1 MEIRQLRY
9 LVTIVETGGF
19 TRAAER
25 VHVAQPGVSA
35 QIRLLERELGQ
46 ALLDRSSRT
55 VRLTDAG
62 AAVLPHARAALRA
75 IDDLR
80 DAADQMAGLLRGRV
94 RLGMVTSCG
103 VPDMPALL
111 ERFHRVYPG
120 IDISLVEDNSHALMD
135 RLRDG
140 TLDVALVALGMR
152 DPEGLTLSVITD
164 EELVAVVA
172 RGGPLSEQDTIGLGT
187 LVDHTLISMPV
198 GSGMRGVL
206 DELCTAAAVK
216 PRIGLEA
223 TNPRMLADLA
233 ARGLGVAIVP
243 ESTAREHEQ
252 QVHTV
257 RIISPS
263 IRGRL
268 AMAWRTDGQRS
279 AAAHALVDMI
289 EQQPGAKP

>member
-35 QIRLLERELGQ
+35 QIRQLERELGQ
-46 ALLDRSSRT
+46 ELLDRSGRT

-62 AAVLPHARAALRA
+62 EAVLPHARAALRA

-80 DAADQMAGLLRGRV
+80 DVADEMAGLMRGRV

-111 ERFHRVYPG
+111 ERFHRVHPG

-135 RLRDG
+135 QVRDG

-152 DPEGLTLSVITD
+152 DPEGLTLSVIAD

-172 RGGPLSEQDTIGLGT
+172 YGEPLSKQDTVGLGV
-187 LVDHTLISMPV
+187 LVDHTWISMPA

-206 DELCTAAAVK
+206 DELCTAAGVK
-216 PRIGLEA
+216 PRIALEA
-223 TNPRMLADLA
+223 TNPQMLAELA

-243 ESTAREHEQ
+243 ESTALEHE
-252 QVHTV
+252 HHLHAV
-257 RIISPS
+257 RIVRPS
-263 IRGRL
+263 VRGRL
-268 AMAWRTDGQRS
+268 ALAWRTDGQRS
-279 AAAHALVDMI
+279 VAARALVDMI
-289 EQQPGAKP
+289 ESGARR

>member
-46 ALLDRSSRT
+46 ELLDRSGRS

-62 AAVLPHARAALRA
+62 AAVLPHAQAVLRA

-80 DAADQMAGLLRGRV
+80 DAADQMAGLVRGRI

-111 ERFHRVYPG
+111 ERFHRAHPG

-135 RLRDG
+135 QVRDG
-140 TLDVALVALGMR
+140 TLDVALVAFGIR
-152 DPEGLTLSVITD
+152 DPEGLTLSVIAD
-164 EELVAVVA
+164 EELVAAVA
-172 RGGPLSEQDTIGLGT
+172 HGTPLSEQDTIGLGV
-187 LVDHTLISMPV
+187 LVDHTLITMPA
-198 GSGMRGVL
+198 GSGIRGVL
-206 DELCTAAAVK
+206 DELCTAAGVK
-216 PRIGLEA
+216 PRIPLEA
-223 TNPRMLADLA
+223 TNPAMIADLA
-233 ARGLGVAIVP
+233 ARGLGVAILP
-243 ESTAREHEQ
+243 ASTAREHADKL
-252 QVHTV
+252 HAL
-257 RIISPS
+257 RILRPS

-268 AMAWRTDGQRS
+268 AMAWRTEGQRS
-279 AAAHALVDMI
+279 AAARALVDMI
-289 EQQPGAKP
+289 ERQPGARL

>member
-9 LVTIVETGGF
+9 LVTIAETGGF

-35 QIRLLERELGQ
+35 QIRQLERELGQ
-46 ALLDRSSRT
+46 ELFDRSGRT

-62 AAVLPHARAALRA
+62 EAVLPHARAALRA
-75 IDDLR
+75 LDALR
-80 DAADQMAGLLRGRV
+80 DAADEMEGLVRGRV

-103 VPDMPALL
+103 VPDMPGLL
-111 ERFHRVYPG
+111 ERFRRGYPG

-135 RLRDG
+135 RLREG
-140 TLDVALVALGMR
+140 GLDVALVALGMR
-152 DPEGLTLSVITD
+152 DPEGLTLSVIAD

-172 RGGPLSEQDTIGLGT
+172 DGEPLSKQDTIGLGA

-206 DELCTAAAVK
+206 DELCTAAGVK
-216 PRIGLEA
+216 PRIALEA
-223 TNPRMLADLA
+223 SNPRMLAELA

-243 ESTAREHEQ
+243 ESTAREHEDRL
-252 QVHTV
+252 HAV
-257 RIISPS
+257 RIVRPPV
-263 IRGRL
+263 RGRL

-279 AAAHALVDMI
+279 AAARALVDMI
-289 EQQPGAKP
+289 ERTAGEAS

>member
-35 QIRLLERELGQ
+35 QIRQLERELGQ
-46 ALLDRSSRT
+46 ELLDRSGRT

-62 AAVLPHARAALRA
+62 EAVLPHARAALRA
-75 IDDLR
+75 IDELR
-80 DAADQMAGLLRGRV
+80 DVADEMAGLMRGRV

-103 VPDMPALL
+103 VPDMPTLL
-111 ERFHRVYPG
+111 ERFHRLHPG

-135 RLRDG
+135 QVRDG

-152 DPEGLTLSVITD
+152 DPEGLALSVIAD

-172 RGGPLSEQDTIGLGT
+172 YGEPLSKQDTVGLGV
-187 LVDHTLISMPV
+187 LVDHTLISMPP

-206 DELCTAAAVK
+206 DELCTAAGVK
-216 PRIGLEA
+216 PRIALEA
-223 TNPRMLADLA
+223 TNPQMLAELA

-243 ESTAREHEQ
+243 ESTALEHE
-252 QVHTV
+252 HHLHAV
-257 RIISPS
+257 RIVRPS
-263 IRGRL
+263 VRGRL
-268 AMAWRTDGQRS
+268 ALAWRTDGQRS
-279 AAAHALVDMI
+279 AAARALVEMI
-289 EQQPGAKP
+289 ESGANA

>member
-35 QIRLLERELGQ
+35 QIRQLERELGQ
-46 ALLDRSSRT
+46 ELFDRSGRT

-62 AAVLPHARAALRA
+62 EAVLPHARAALRA
-75 IDDLR
+75 LDALR
-80 DAADQMAGLLRGRV
+80 DAADEMEGLVRGRV

-111 ERFHRVYPG
+111 ERFHRDYPG

-135 RLRDG
+135 QLRDG
-140 TLDVALVALGMR
+140 SLDVALVALGMR

-172 RGGPLSEQDTIGLGT
+172 HGEPLSKQDTIGLGV
-187 LVDHTLISMPV
+187 LADHALISMPV

-206 DELCTAAAVK
+206 DELCTAAGVT
-216 PRIGLEA
+216 PRIALEA
-223 TNPRMLADLA
+223 SNPRMLAELA

-243 ESTAREHEQ
+243 ESTAREHEHQ
-252 QVHTV
+252 LHAV
-257 RIISPS
+257 RIVRPP

-279 AAAHALVDMI
+279 AAARALVDMI
-289 EQQPGAKP
+289 ERPAGAAP

>member
-9 LVTIVETGGF
+9 LVTIVEAGGF

-35 QIRLLERELGQ
+35 QIRQLERELGQ
-46 ALLDRSSRT
+46 ELLDRSGRT

-62 AAVLPHARAALRA
+62 AAVLPYARAALRA

-80 DAADQMAGLLRGRV
+80 DVADEMAGLMRGRV

-103 VPDMPALL
+103 VPDMPSLL
-111 ERFHRVYPG
+111 ERFHRGHPG
-120 IDISLVEDNSHALMD
+120 IDISLTEDNSHALMD
-135 RLRDG
+135 QVRDG
-140 TLDVALVALGMR
+140 TLDVALVALGTR
-152 DPEGLTLSVITD
+152 DPEGLTLSVIAD

-172 RGGPLSEQDTIGLGT
+172 HGEPLSTQDTIGLGV

-206 DELCTAAAVK
+206 DELCTAAGVK
-216 PRIGLEA
+216 PRIALEA
-223 TNPRMLADLA
+223 TNPGMLAELA

-243 ESTAREHEQ
+243 ESTALEHQ
-252 QVHTV
+252 HHLHAV
-257 RIISPS
+257 RIVRPS
-263 IRGRL
+263 VRGRL
-268 AMAWRTDGQRS
+268 ALAWRTEGQRS
-279 AAAHALVDMI
+279 AAARALVDMI
-289 EQQPGAKP
+289 ESGADT

>member
-46 ALLDRSSRT
+46 ELLDRSGRS
-55 VRLTDAG
+55 VSLTDAG
-62 AAVLPHARAALRA
+62 AAVLPFARAALRA

-80 DAADQMAGLLRGRV
+80 YVADEMAGLVRGRV

-103 VPDMPALL
+103 VPDMPVLL

-120 IDISLVEDNSHALMD
+120 IDITLTEHNSHALVD
-135 RLRDG
+135 QLLDG
-140 TLDVALVALGMR
+140 TLDVALIALTR
-152 DPEGLTLSVITD
+152 KDPAGLALSVIAD
-164 EELVAVVA
+164 EPIVAVVA
-172 RGGPLSEQDTIGLGT
+172 HGDPLSDQETVGFGALEER
-187 LVDHTLISMPV
+187 TLISMPA
-198 GSGMRGVL
+198 GSGMRDVL
-206 DELCTAAAVK
+206 DEACTAAGVK

-223 TNPRMLADLA
+223 TNPQMLAQLA

-243 ESTAREHEQ
+243 ESTAKEHTDTL
-252 QVHTV
+252 HTLELV
-257 RIISPS
+257 RPAL
-263 IRGRL
+263 RGRL
-268 AMAWRTDGQRS
+268 AMAWRADGQQS
-279 AAAHALVDMI
+279 TAAGALIDMVG
-289 EQQPGAKP
+289 GAKT

>member
-35 QIRLLERELGQ
+35 QIRQLERELGQ
-46 ALLDRSSRT
+46 ELLDRSGRS

-62 AAVLPHARAALRA
+62 AAVLPYARAALRA
-75 IDDLR
+75 LDDLR
-80 DAADQMAGLLRGRV
+80 DVADEMAGLVRGRV

-103 VPDMPALL
+103 VPDVPTLL
-111 ERFHRVYPG
+111 ERFHRRYPG

-135 RLRDG
+135 QVRDG
-140 TLDVALVALGMR
+140 TLDVALVAIGTR
-152 DPEGLTLSVITD
+152 DPDGLTLSVIAD

-172 RGGPLSEQDTIGLGT
+172 HGDPLSDQDTIGLGA
-187 LVDHTLISMPV
+187 LVDHTLISMPA

-206 DELCTAAAVK
+206 DELCTAAGLR

-223 TNPRMLADLA
+223 TNPQMLAELA

-243 ESTAREHEQ
+243 ASGAAEHRERL
-252 QVHTV
+252 HTLRIV
-257 RIISPS
+257 RPTP
-263 IRGRL
+263 RGRL
-268 AMAWRTDGQRS
+268 ALAWRADGQRG
-279 AAAHALVDMI
+279 AAARALVDMV
-289 EQQPGAKP
+289 EAGATP

>member
-9 LVTIVETGGF
+9 LVTIVEAGGF

-35 QIRLLERELGQ
+35 QIRQLERELGQ
-46 ALLDRSSRT
+46 ELLDRSGRT

-62 AAVLPHARAALRA
+62 AAVLPYARAALRA

-80 DAADQMAGLLRGRV
+80 DVADEMAGLMRGRV

-103 VPDMPALL
+103 VPDMPSLL
-111 ERFHRVYPG
+111 ERFHRGHPG
-120 IDISLVEDNSHALMD
+120 IDISLTEDNSHALMD
-135 RLRDG
+135 QVRDG
-140 TLDVALVALGMR
+140 TLDVALVALGTR
-152 DPEGLTLSVITD
+152 DPEGLTLSVIAD

-172 RGGPLSEQDTIGLGT
+172 HGGPLSTQDTVGLGV

-206 DELCTAAAVK
+206 DELCTAAGVK
-216 PRIGLEA
+216 PRIALEA
-223 TNPRMLADLA
+223 TNPGMLAELA

-243 ESTAREHEQ
+243 ESTALEHQ
-252 QVHTV
+252 HHLHAV
-257 RIISPS
+257 RIVRPS
-263 IRGRL
+263 VRGRL
-268 AMAWRTDGQRS
+268 ALAWRTEGQRS
-279 AAAHALVDMI
+279 AAARALVDMV
-289 EQQPGAKP
+289 ESGADT